1 MVYGL
6 LALLVV
12 LLDQE
17 TKYYVVTHLTLGES
31 VQVITYVCN

>member
-12 LLDQE
+12 SAGPGNKVLCGN
-17 TKYYVVTHLTLGES
+17 TFCVRGER
-31 VQVITYVCN
+31 TGD

>member
-12 LLDQE
+12 LLDQA
-17 TKYYVVTHLTLGES
+17 TKYYVVTHFCVRGER
-31 VQVITYVCN
+31 TGD